1 MKEKNISFLLE
12 KKIEKFEKYAAN
24 LHYKTEY
31 VIHIR
36 NLKQALNL
44 GLVFKKVHRVIKSNQ
59 ETLLKPYID
68 MKIKNDFEKDL
79 FKLTNNA
86 LFGKTMKNVRKHRDI
101 KLVTT
106 ERKTIYLV
114 SKPNYHTKR
123 FFTEH
128 LLAIKLKKKKNTKK
142 TKMLMNK
149 PAYLGLSILELSKI
163 LIYEFWY
170 DYVKPKCGEKAKL
183 CYVDT
188 DFIVS
193 LYT

>member
-1 MKEKNISFLLE
+1 
-12 KKIEKFEKYAAN
+12 
-24 LHYKTEY
+24 
-31 VIHIR
+31 
-36 NLKQALNL
+36 
-44 GLVFKKVHRVIKSNQ
+44 
-59 ETLLKPYID
+59 
-68 MKIKNDFEKDL
+68 MKIKNDFEKDF
-79 FKLTNNA
+79 FKSTNNT
-86 LFGKTMKNVRKHRDI
+86 LFGKTMKNVRKHRDV

-128 LLAIKLKKKKNTKK
+128 LLAIKLKKKKKNTKK

-163 LIYEFWY
+163 LIYKFWH
-170 DYVKPKCGEKAKL
+170 DQVKTKYCEKQNCITWIK
-183 CYVDT
+183 T
-188 DFIVS
+188 VS